1 MSLDGKACII
11 TGGGSGIGRST
22 ALAMA
27 RDGAAVALVGRTVA
41 KVETV
46 RDEVRARGGTAVA
59 FGVDVADLDG
69 VTRMTESVKAEL
81 GGPHV
86 LVNNAGH
93 SSHHRRVLTT
103 TEEEIRAVIDSN
115 LMGTIFCTQAA
126 LPAML
131 EAGEG
136 TIINVS
142 SRAGI
147 QGSMMGGMAYSAAK
161 AGVINFTRFINNEY
175 PDNRIRAS
183 VVIPGEV
190 DTPVLDKRPVPP
202 DKAGRATMAGPD
214 DVADVITLIAR
225 LPIRTNVPELIVQPT
240 VLRDLTPETSRF
252 P

>member
-41 KVETV
+41 KVEAV
-46 RDEVRARGGTAVA
+46 RDEVRAMGGTAVA

-93 SSHHRRVLTT
+93 SSYHRRVLTT

-115 LMGTIFCTQAA
+115 LIGTIFCTQAA

-142 SRAGI
+142 SRAGTL
-147 QGSMMGGMAYSAAK
+147 GSMMGGMAYSAAK

-175 PDNRIRAS
+175 PDTTNTPTTAS
-183 VVIPGEV
+183 
-190 DTPVLDKRPVPP
+190 
-202 DKAGRATMAGPD
+202 GP
-214 DVADVITLIAR
+214 A
-225 LPIRTNVPELIVQPT
+225 
-240 VLRDLTPETSRF
+240 S
-252 P
+252 